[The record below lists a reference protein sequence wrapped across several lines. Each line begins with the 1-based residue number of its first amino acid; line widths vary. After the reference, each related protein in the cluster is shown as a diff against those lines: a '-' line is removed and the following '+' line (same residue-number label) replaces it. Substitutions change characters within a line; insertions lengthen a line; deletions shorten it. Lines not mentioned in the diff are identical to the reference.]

1 MIPDDPS
8 VIKPILSELRDS
20 FSLNKTKHVAFRR
33 QQLHNLIVGIKE
45 LTPRFAEA
53 AQKDLGYTEFANKL
67 LSIQISLADIE
78 HTHKH
83 FEKWTKHTAVE
94 TPLFI
99 GPGKSYIVPEPLG
112 VALVMSAWNYPV
124 FTALPPVASA
134 IAAGNCVVMKP
145 SELSPCTSNVIKEL
159 FDKYLD
165 KECYRCIEGQVETSK
180 AIVQEHWDL
189 IIFTGSP
196 EKGRLVAKAAAENL
210 TPCILE
216 LGGKNPCIVD
226 EDADLENAAL
236 RVIQGRFTNSGQTC
250 TAPDYVFVHKKI
262 KDKLTAKFIEKVKD
276 FFTDKPENSLDLVKI
291 VSPNHVKRL
300 EQLIKEEHGGK
311 ILIGGTCDPENR
323 FVHPTLIDNP
333 KLSSRMMKE
342 EIFGPILPIFEF
354 ENIDQI
360 IKFIKERPKPL
371 ALYYFGGVFNKNKH
385 RVVKETSSG
394 SIAINESLFQVLNP
408 ELPFGGVQNSG
419 QLSLHGKFG
428 FDSCSHKKAV
438 FDKLPINGKIMEM
451 RYPPSNDKKISNML
465 SFQHKTKHLNQ
476 SHIVQGLVAVVVF
489 FLALFFYVTFV
500 DRHYGG
506 VFGLIKEILMGLA
519 NGIDNLPFKI

>member
-1 MIPDDPS
+1 MNPDDPS
-8 VIKPILSELRDS
+8 VIHPILSTLRDS
-20 FSLNKTKHVAFRR
+20 YLHNKTKHVSFRR

-45 LTPRFAEA
+45 LTPKFASASE
-53 AQKDLGYTEFANKL
+53 KDLGYSEFANKI

-83 FEKWTKHTAVE
+83 FEQWTKHTSVD

-112 VALVMSAWNYPV
+112 VSLVMSAWNYPV

-134 IAAGNCVVMKP
+134 IAAGNCVVLKP
-145 SELSPCTSNVIKEL
+145 SEISPNTSNVLKEL

-165 KECYRCIEGQVETSK
+165 PECYRVIEGQIETSK
-180 AIVQEHWDL
+180 AIIKEKWDL

-196 EKGRLVAKAAAENL
+196 EKGKIVALAAAENL

-226 EDADLENAAL
+226 QDADLENAAL

-250 TAPDYVFVHKKI
+250 TAPDYVFVHSKI
-262 KDKLTAKFIEKVKD
+262 KEKLTAKFVEKVKD

-291 VSPNHVKRL
+291 VSANHVRRL
-300 EQLIKEEHGGK
+300 EEIIKENHGGK
-311 ILIGGTCDPENR
+311 VLIGGQCDPENR
-323 FVHPTLIDNP
+323 FVHPTLVDNP
-333 KLSSRMMKE
+333 KLTSRMMKE
-342 EIFGPILPIFEF
+342 EIFGPILPILEF
-354 ENIDQI
+354 DDIENVIN
-360 IKFIKERPKPL
+360 FIRERPKPL
-371 ALYYFGGVFNKNKH
+371 ALYYFGGIFNKNKQ
-385 RVVKETSSG
+385 RIIKETSSG

-451 RYPPSNDKKISNML
+451 RYPPTNPKKIKNML
-465 SFQHKTKHLNQ
+465 SFQEKTKNLYQ
-476 SHIVQGLVAVVVF
+476 SHIIKALMVFLVA
-489 FLALFFYVTFV
+489 FLGILFYVKFV
-500 DRHYGG
+500 DRNYGG
-506 VFGLIKEILMGLA
+506 VFGLVKQVLITMAKW
-519 NGIDNLPFKI
+519 IDRLPFQI